1 MKNFAVIGLA
11 LAPALAFAADP
22 STDNAT
28 QSAEL
33 QGAIVTATRT
43 PVQESEA
50 LPQTIVIDRA
60 QIERSQA
67 TDIGQILQQYAG
79 LDVARNGGPGQLT
92 SLFVRGGNS
101 NYVVVLVDGVRIN
114 DGAFG
119 SAPLSYISPE
129 VIERIEVVEGPL
141 STLYG
146 SDAVSGVINII
157 TRKPGPNGLEA
168 EVGGGSFNTVQGGG
182 MLRGQGS
189 LGGSNSWGAVLS
201 GQQLHS
207 GGIPAYTGATE
218 DSEYRNRT
226 LNGSAYV
233 QLGGV
238 KLEARAWD
246 TDGQSPFLQAFYDC
260 PYVNPVNGYSVCSQE
275 FLDQVLALEA
285 STHLTDRWYST
296 LTLSRSEDRLDSEGS
311 GLLRTV
317 RPEAD
322 WHNVYT
328 IDDHNRAS
336 FGAFARREHVD
347 TDPSYYGV
355 SNARDSD
362 YAYLQDEANYGRNH
376 AVAAVNYLHDGAFGE
391 RFNWNVQYGYD
402 LLRWTR
408 LIATAGSAFRAPTAE
423 DLYAPYYGN
432 PDLQPEKAMDYEL
445 GLRQRFTE
453 HQDAELRL
461 FRTDVR
467 DLIESPPP
475 NYVAINVGHARLE
488 GIQAQYRYRGDG
500 WNARVDGIAQNP
512 MDLDNQSEL
521 LRRARLSLGTTLER
535 QIDRYTLGSS
545 FYTAG
550 RRNDVNAIT
559 DAPATDGG
567 YGLWDVY
574 AGARLGHGLSFDLR
588 GSNILNHHYQTANG
602 YNQAGS
608 AVYATLRYALPL

>member
-1 MKNFAVIGLA
+1 MKHLALIGLA
-11 LAPALAFAADP
+11 LAPGLAFAADP
-22 STDNAT
+22 AASTADQT
-28 QSAEL
+28 L
-33 QGAIVTATRT
+33 QPVLITATRAPQPET
-43 PVQESEA
+43 DA
-50 LPQTIVIDRA
+50 LPQTIVIDRG

-67 TDIGQILQQYAG
+67 TDVGQILQQYAG
-79 LDVARNGGPGQLT
+79 LDVGRSGGPGQPA

-101 NYVVVLVDGVRIN
+101 DYVVVLVDGVRVN

-119 SAPLSYISPE
+119 TAPLSYITPE

-157 TRKPGPNGLEA
+157 TRKPGADGLEA
-168 EVGGGSFNTVQGGG
+168 EVGGGSLNTVQGGG
-182 MLRGQGS
+182 MVRGQGNF
-189 LGGSNSWGAVLS
+189 GGNSWGAVLA

-207 GGIPAYTGATE
+207 SGIPSYTGATE

-226 LNGSAYV
+226 LNGSAYI

-246 TDGQSPFLQAFYDC
+246 TDGESPFLQAFYDC
-260 PYVNPVNGYSVCSQE
+260 PFANAVDGYTVCDE
-275 FLDQVLALEA
+275 KFLNQVLALEA
-285 STHLTDRWYST
+285 SAHITRNWYSE
-296 LTLSRSEDRLDSEGS
+296 LTFSRSEDRLDVEGS

-328 IDDHNRAS
+328 VDDHNRVS

-347 TDPSYYGV
+347 SNPTDGQV

-391 RFNWNVQYGYD
+391 RFDWNLQYGFD
-402 LLRWTR
+402 LLQWTR

-423 DLYAPYYGN
+423 DLYSPYSGN
-432 PDLQPEKAMDYEL
+432 PYLQPEKAMDYEL
-445 GLRQRFTE
+445 GVRQRFTE
-453 HQDAELRL
+453 HQDAEVRV

-467 DLIESPPP
+467 DLIEAPPP
-475 NYVAINVGHARLE
+475 DYVSINVGHARLE
-488 GIQAQYRYRGDG
+488 GVQAQYRYAGDG
-500 WNARVDGIAQNP
+500 WNARLDGIAQNP
-512 MDLDNQSEL
+512 MDLDDQTEL
-521 LRRARLSLGTTLER
+521 LRRARLSLGASLER

-550 RRNDVNAIT
+550 RREDGNALT
-559 DAPATDGG
+559 GSPVTDGG

-602 YNQAGS
+602 YNQTGS